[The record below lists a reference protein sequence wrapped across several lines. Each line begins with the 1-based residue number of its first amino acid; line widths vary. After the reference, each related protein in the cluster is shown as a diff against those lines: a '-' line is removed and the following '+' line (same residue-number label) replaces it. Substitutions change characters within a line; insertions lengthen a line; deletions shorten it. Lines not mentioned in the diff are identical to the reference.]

1 MHPLHP
7 KNVSLNYR
15 EGSLSERSY
24 VKDTFSYT
32 KKQKKMIYRQI
43 FTCLFLLTFIP
54 LSAKALS
61 PPSPAGGNYLALD
74 GVDDYAVL
82 DFQTFGTLLPE
93 GTDEFTIEAWI
104 YPTTRPA
111 DDIHAMIL
119 SQQVRM
125 DVVNDVH
132 DGWEG
137 IRDTIE
143 WQKGDVF
150 LRIQA
155 HAATRGRI
163 VETPYRPKAISPNR
177 WYHIAFQWNGHQT
190 TTIVNDFAHIHI
202 LRRGTTLAHDLSS
215 LERPKDFTLGGF
227 GEKIGSEHNDHFWG
241 LLRDI
246 LMRFAF
252 QRLLATMSTKTV
264 SRRAASSKMTRRRLR
279 YGILMSRVERENL
292 QTHQGTNI
300 TWWVKMAQKPGPR
313 LQSKLKQNETSQKPS
328 ISSWT
333 RGSFAGRISEFRRFT
348 DNQSSEGIDLK
359 IVGAN
364 LRFAPFVFMIAL
376 LTV

>member
-1 MHPLHP
+1 MGHGP
-7 KNVSLNYR
+7 
-15 EGSLSERSY
+15 
-24 VKDTFSYT
+24 
-32 KKQKKMIYRQI
+32 I

-54 LSAKALS
+54 LSAKALP

-82 DFQTFGTLLPE
+82 DFETFGTFLPE
-93 GTDEFTIEAWI
+93 GTNEFTIEAWI

-155 HAATRGRI
+155 HAATRGRV
-163 VETPYRPKAISPNR
+163 VETPYRPKALSPNR

-241 LLRDI
+241 A
-246 LMRFAF
+246 FAGYIDEV
-252 QRLLATMSTKTV
+252 RISTIARYDVDKDGFTPRSKFKNDAKTV
-264 SRRAASSKMTRRRLR
+264 ALWHFDEPSGTR
-279 YGILMSRVERENL
+279 E
-292 QTHQGTNI
+292 
-300 TWWVKMAQKPGPR
+300 
-313 LQSKLKQNETSQKPS
+313 
-328 ISSWT
+328 
-333 RGSFAGRISEFRRFT
+333 FT
-348 DNQSSEGIDLK
+348 DASGNEYHL
-359 IVGAN
+359 VGKNGAKTGT
-364 LRFAPFVFMIAL
+364 P
-376 LTV
+376 LTVKAKAK